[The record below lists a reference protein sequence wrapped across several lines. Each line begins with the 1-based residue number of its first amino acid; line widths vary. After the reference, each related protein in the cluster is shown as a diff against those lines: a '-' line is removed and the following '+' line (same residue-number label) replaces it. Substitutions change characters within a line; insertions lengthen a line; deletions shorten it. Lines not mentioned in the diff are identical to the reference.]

1 MPCIVHILLCCY
13 LYVGTEVILFP
24 QRFLLSVYY
33 PLVRLYD
40 ARCSFA
46 PASVCGSF
54 SWCRLSFLVLLPF
67 IWYGVA
73 LTYFSEVNLRQ
84 LYF

>member
-33 PLVRLYD
+33 SLVRLYD

-54 SWCRLSFLVLLPF
+54 AWC
-67 IWYGVA
+67 
-73 LTYFSEVNLRQ
+73 
-84 LYF
+84 